1 MPYDQRSPYGY
12 GKKTKMIKT
21 TNWLPL
27 FGMNFLSVMNDN
39 FLKWLVCFVAVEWFP
54 KENESLIISIAG
66 IVLVLPFILFSSYAG
81 RFSKMKSKQKIVRIT
96 KFCEMF
102 IVIIAFAGFWFDS
115 IYIVIFSLFLIGLQ
129 STLLSPAK
137 YGLIRDIGGKEGIS
151 FGTGMIEMFTF
162 LGVLIGTFIAGS
174 VSDIKADAIFS
185 SHSRIITIGIIF
197 EIIAILGWIS
207 GLLIKTTE
215 SEPMKESQES
225 TFFITYIRSCIKWGK
240 TTNGGNYIVLGLST
254 FWLIGAWIQM
264 NLKVYCDL
272 NYGMT
277 NTEISF
283 IMGYMAIAIALG
295 CVVSGIISKK
305 RAGLGLIPI
314 GGIGLS
320 IGLTLIPSLSPSP
333 NLFIFLLVTA
343 AFFGGLFKV
352 PFNNWMQHNIQ
363 GRKLGDMIAY
373 NNNINF
379 IFILMAGVFNII
391 FERLFDSTVVF
402 IIIALISWANTIVAF
417 LNIPGV
423 KNRFYE
429 RIGLHE
435 KLNNNR

>member
-1 MPYDQRSPYGY
+1 MVKY
-12 GKKTKMIKT
+12 KKMAKTK
-21 TNWLPL
+21 NWLPL
-27 FGMNFLSVMNDN
+27 FGMNFLSVLNDN

-66 IVLVLPFILFSSYAG
+66 IVLVLPFIIFSSYAG
-81 RFSKMKSKQKIVRIT
+81 RFSKLKSKQKIVRT
-96 KFCEMF
+96 AKFFEMF
-102 IVIIAFAGFWFDS
+102 IVVIAFTGFWIDS
-115 IYIVIFSLFLIGLQ
+115 IAIVIFALFLIGLQ

-162 LGVLIGTFIAGS
+162 LGVLLGTFIAGR
-174 VSDIKADAIFS
+174 VSDIGFESIFS
-185 SHSRIITIGIIF
+185 SHSRLIVIGIIF
-197 EIIAILGWIS
+197 EVIAILGWVA
-207 GLLIKTTE
+207 GLLIKTIE
-215 SEPMKESQES
+215 SEPLKESKES
-225 TFFITYIRSCIKWGK
+225 MFFITYIISCIKWGK

-272 NYGMT
+272 NYGMS
-277 NTEISF
+277 NTEISM

-305 RAGLGLIPI
+305 NAGLGLIPI

-320 IGLTLIPSLSPSP
+320 LGLTLIPILSPSSTT
-333 NLFIFLLVTA
+333 FIILLTTA

-379 IFILMAGVFNII
+379 IFILFAGVFNII

-402 IIIALISWANTIVAF
+402 IVIALISWANTIIAF
-417 LNIPGV
+417 LKIPGV
-423 KNRFYE
+423 KQRFLE
-429 RIGLHE
+429 RLMIK
-435 KLNNNR
+435 KL